1 MNACK
6 HRKICEA
13 TRDCLRLRP
22 KGKQSGSGPSTWP
35 DANTRTAGV
44 KSEPKSSCDCCG
56 TWKRCGPR
64 PAVWTDFTVRRV
76 RRRSIG
82 MTEEANVSGN
92 ALDMPTSVWSEMT
105 RKQVE
110 PLIYRTAN
118 DGQRQ
123 LADASGRTAL
133 EQYGLRLP
141 ANYRQAVRK
150 RAAGQ

>member
-64 PAVWTDFTVRRV
+64 PA
-76 RRRSIG
+76 S
-82 MTEEANVSGN
+82 
-92 ALDMPTSVWSEMT
+92 LDRLY
-105 RKQVE
+105 RK
-110 PLIYRTAN
+110 
-118 DGQRQ
+118 
-123 LADASGRTAL
+123 
-133 EQYGLRLP
+133 
-141 ANYRQAVRK
+141 
-150 RAAGQ
+150 AGQEAQHWDVLKRQSVEAWPAAASLWRGNSIRAERGTGRED

>member
-1 MNACK
+1 
-6 HRKICEA
+6 
-13 TRDCLRLRP
+13 
-22 KGKQSGSGPSTWP
+22 
-35 DANTRTAGV
+35 
-44 KSEPKSSCDCCG
+44 
-56 TWKRCGPR
+56 
-64 PAVWTDFTVRRV
+64 
-76 RRRSIG
+76 

-133 EQYGLRLP
+133 EQYGVVVKNFVSEIFLDLIRFQSVGG
-141 ANYRQAVRK
+141 RS
-150 RAAGQ
+150 G

>member
-1 MNACK
+1 MYRANLNHPVIVVERGNAVDLVQ
-6 HRKICEA
+6 R
-13 TRDCLRLRP
+13 
-22 KGKQSGSGPSTWP
+22 
-35 DANTRTAGV
+35 
-44 KSEPKSSCDCCG
+44 
-56 TWKRCGPR
+56 
-64 PAVWTDFTVRRV
+64 VWTDFTVRRV